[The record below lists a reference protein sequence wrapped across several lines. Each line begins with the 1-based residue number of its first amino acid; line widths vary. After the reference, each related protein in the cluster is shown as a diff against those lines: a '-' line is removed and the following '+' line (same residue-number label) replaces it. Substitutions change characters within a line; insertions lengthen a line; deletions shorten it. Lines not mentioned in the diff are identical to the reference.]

1 MKKPAFQPATLWL
14 WTFGVGFALI
24 STLLVWTL
32 FTPAPYGDLTR
43 IGRLSENQFGW
54 TRPAPPMDEKLLH
67 SSPLDEAD
75 VLVVGDSFSMTLY
88 WQADL
93 VRAGYKVA
101 TTYWGEIGY
110 LCTDFGDWVR
120 GQGFKG
126 QLVIVE
132 SIERA
137 FDERLRRSEACTATA
152 DGRPLKIRPG
162 PFLGPLTQK
171 PAGALNWSAK
181 LTTGPITWSNTR
193 HAARAPS
200 DTQHGDETLVRV
212 VPEGCRQFSHPLC
225 HKVPFFKEDIDH
237 GPLTQQT
244 FARMQRLAA
253 AQPSLQMLWMV
264 IPNKTTVYL
273 DPGHSQEFVAGLRAH
288 PELGPNLFDFAQQAR
303 HEVQD
308 FYFPNDTHMSMHG
321 QVAMGAVMLQ
331 EVSRRLPRPG
341 APGS

>member
-1 MKKPAFQPATLWL
+1 MKKPASLWL
-14 WTFGVGFALI
+14 TTFGVGFALI

-54 TRPAPPMDEKLLH
+54 TRPAPPMDAQLLH
-67 SSPLDEAD
+67 SAPLDQAD

-110 LCTDFGDWVR
+110 LCGNFEEWLR
-120 GQGFKG
+120 SQGYKG
-126 QLVIVE
+126 KLVIVE

-137 FDERLRRSEACTATA
+137 FDERLQRSEACPAIA
-152 DGRPLKIRPG
+152 EGRKLKIKPD

-171 PAGALNWSAK
+171 PSGTLNWSAK
-181 LTTGPITWSNTR
+181 LTTGAITWSNTR
-193 HAARAPS
+193 RTQREPG

-212 VPEGCRQFSHPLC
+212 VPDGCKQFSHPMC
-225 HKVPFFKEDIDH
+225 NKAPFFMEDLEK
-237 GPLTQQT
+237 GPLTAQT
-244 FARMQRLAA
+244 FERMQRITAS
-253 AQPSLQMLWMV
+253 QPELQMLWMV

-273 DPGHSQEFVAGLRAH
+273 DPQYSAPFVQGLRAH
-288 PELGPNLFDFAQQAR
+288 PELGPNLFDFAERAR
-303 HEVQD
+303 HEVKD

-321 QVAMGAVMLQ
+321 QLALGAVMLQ
-331 EVSRRLPRPG
+331 EVRKRLPLPVP
-341 APGS
+341 PGS

>member
-1 MKKPAFQPATLWL
+1 MKRPAALWL
-14 WTFGVGFALI
+14 KTFGLGFALL
-24 STLLVWTL
+24 SALLVWTL

-43 IGRLSENQFGW
+43 IGRLSEDQFGW

-67 SSPLDEAD
+67 STPLDQAD

-110 LCTDFGDWVR
+110 LCGNFSDWLR
-120 GQGFKG
+120 SQGYKG
-126 QLVIVE
+126 KLVIVE

-137 FDERLRRSEACTATA
+137 FDERLQRSEACPAIA
-152 DGRPLKIRPG
+152 EGRKLKIKPD

-171 PAGALNWSAK
+171 PSGTLNWSAK
-181 LTTGPITWSNTR
+181 LTAGAITWSNTR
-193 HAARAPS
+193 RTLREPG

-212 VPEGCRQFSHPLC
+212 VADGCQQFSHALC
-225 HKVPFFKEDIDH
+225 NKLPVFKEDVDH
-237 GPLTQQT
+237 GPLTAET
-244 FARMQRLAA
+244 FARMQRLSAA
-253 AQPSLQMLWMV
+253 NPSLQLLWMV

-273 DPGHSQEFVAGLRAH
+273 DPQHSKDFVEGLRAH
-288 PELGPNLFDFAQQAR
+288 PELGPDLFGVAERAR
-303 HEVQD
+303 HEVID

-321 QVAMGAVMLQ
+321 QLTLGSVMLQ
-331 EVSRRLPRPG
+331 EVRKRLPP
-341 APGS
+341 AASAGS